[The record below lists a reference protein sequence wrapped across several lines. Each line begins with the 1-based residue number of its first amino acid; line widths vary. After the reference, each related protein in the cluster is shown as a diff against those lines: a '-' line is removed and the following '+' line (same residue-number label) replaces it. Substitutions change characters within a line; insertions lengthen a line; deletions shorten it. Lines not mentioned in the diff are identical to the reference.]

1 MILDGVGLMGRDG
14 HTPQETADLTTLP
27 SQAKRA
33 AMLLLRLARGTAGA
47 ANQPKPRP

>member
-1 MILDGVGLMGRDG
+1 MVLDGIGLMGRDG

-27 SQAKRA
+27 SQARRA
-33 AMLLLRLARGTAGA
+33 AMLLLQLARGAAAG